1 MYWPSLC
8 LQLLKV
14 KSVSERKIFI
24 LQKTQL
30 VKLYK
35 NASVVNYLAYSYS
48 DFISVDTTFIFIF
61 YFNIVSVYKV
71 KLINK

>member
-48 DFISVDTTFIFIF
+48 DFISVVTTFIL
-61 YFNIVSVYKV
+61 Y
-71 KLINK
+71 LILILYQFTK